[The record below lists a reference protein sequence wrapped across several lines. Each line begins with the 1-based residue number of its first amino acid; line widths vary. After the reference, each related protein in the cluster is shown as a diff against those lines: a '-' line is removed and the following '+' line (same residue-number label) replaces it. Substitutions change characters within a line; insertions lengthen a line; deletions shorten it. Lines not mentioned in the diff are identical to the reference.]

1 MKFIHHICRY
11 ICKLITHTLTQ
22 NQSNL
27 SSCKRVKQV
36 NCPKI
41 PEICL
46 TQQFRIKNINVIKHH
61 KKIQRNMSRKHQIK
75 LSIHFQLNIF
85 NTQKTSKLTQI
96 F

>member
-11 ICKLITHTLTQ
+11 RCKLITHTLTQ

-27 SSCKRVKQV
+27 SSCKRVIDKKSFAKKKQV

-46 TQQFRIKNINVIKHH
+46 TQQFCIKNINVIKHH
-61 KKIQRNMSRKHQIK
+61 NKIQRNMSRKHQIK
-75 LSIHFQLNIF
+75 LTIHFQLNIF
-85 NTQKTSKLTQI
+85 
-96 F
+96 